1 MLYRINKKIKCS
13 VNNFNITNRNKALMV
28 DRRHYHKV
36 QNEKSLT
43 GELKNRNYK
52 IGKINYKVELKE
64 NTKNRKYS
72 VVYKL
77 GVA

>member
-1 MLYRINKKIKCS
+1 
-13 VNNFNITNRNKALMV
+13 MV